1 MPHSL
6 ADALL
11 AAVPHLPT
19 DLRDAAAA
27 LWQPELLERL
37 ADRLTAMRRD
47 GVVDRPPPPFAEET
61 TPPLGP
67 LFEPWRPLLDELA
80 MTPACHAALAYRL
93 EATGVDGL
101 LVLLG
106 MRRTPG
112 SRTGPAAIPPT
123 TPDLLRAAE
132 VPFRDG
138 EELTAAGRAW
148 TKHVPRS
155 GDGYWGVIRGAAADY
170 NRAALGLVRRILKE
184 ATWWNVHEHF
194 QLGSVFEARVPTG
207 HGARWQMA
215 GPTFVGFLEMFQP
228 GGIEARE
235 RKELGR

>member
-1 MPHSL
+1 MQPSL
-6 ADALL
+6 TDGLL
-11 AAVPHLPT
+11 AAVPHLSS
-19 DLRDAAAA
+19 DFRDAAAS
-27 LWQPELLERL
+27 LWQAEHLERL
-37 ADRLTAMRRD
+37 ADRLAAMRRD
-47 GVVDRPPPPFAEET
+47 GIVDRSPPAFAEET

-67 LFEPWRPLLDELA
+67 LFEPWWPLINELE
-80 MTPACHAALAYRL
+80 MTAACHAALAYRL
-93 EATGVDGL
+93 EATGLDGL

-112 SRTGPAAIPPT
+112 SLSGQAAIPPT
-123 TPDLLRAAE
+123 TRALLRAAE
-132 VPFRDG
+132 VPFRAG

-155 GDGYWGVIRGAAADY
+155 GDGYWGVVRGAAADH
-170 NRAALGLVRRILKE
+170 NRIALGLVRRILKE

-194 QLGSVFEARVPTG
+194 QLGPVFEARVPTG
-207 HGARWQMA
+207 HGARWQMG

-235 RKELGR
+235 ALG